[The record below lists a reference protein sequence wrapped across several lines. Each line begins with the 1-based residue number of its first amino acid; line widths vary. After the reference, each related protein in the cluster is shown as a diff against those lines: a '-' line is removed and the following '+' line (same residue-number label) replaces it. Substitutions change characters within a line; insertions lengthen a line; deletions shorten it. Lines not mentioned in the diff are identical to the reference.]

1 MKIKKFNI
9 SKLRNVAFIG
19 LFLLSTTSCLND
31 LDVRVDDD
39 ELFTSEQFYA
49 DPASYKQFLAKI
61 YAGLAV
67 TGQSSSAGTGSSDLG
82 SEADGGP
89 NEGFSQYLRGYWQLQ
104 ELTTDEALIAWGES
118 DNPTIRDL
126 NFNTYNADNVFN
138 EAFFARLFFQIG
150 LVNEYLRETTDEKL
164 ASRGVSEELKAQ
176 IKTYRAEARFLRA
189 LTFYH
194 AIDLYG
200 KMPFA
205 TEADPIGT
213 KPVMQSRQFMFDYV
227 IGELNSIEAELPAPR
242 TNEYGRADKAAVWM
256 LKSKLFINGKVYTG
270 TDKSTEAL
278 AEVEKV
284 IGSAYKV
291 AQIPYANLFKADN
304 NTNGAQE
311 EIIFPI
317 NFDGIQTKT
326 YGGTTYLIHASCT
339 TEVGTTLGIDFGWQ
353 GFRVR
358 QEFMNSVGNDQ
369 RVMRVAGSTDP
380 AFISDYSKF
389 DQGSKLIKFSNKTSS
404 GGNGSD
410 ANFTDADFPIF
421 RMADAY
427 LMYAELAVVNGKG
440 SIGTALT
447 YINALRTRGGA
458 AIVTQ
463 NALNA
468 DFILNERARELYWE
482 GYRRQDL
489 IRFNKYLSGYNWQ
502 WKGGSINGNNL
513 PEARLLFPI
522 PNKYLNLNSNLT
534 QNPGY

>member
-89 NEGFSQYLRGYWQLQ
+89 NEGFSQYLRGYWQMQ

-339 TEVGTTLGIDFGWQ
+339 NEVGTTLGIDFGWQ

>member
-89 NEGFSQYLRGYWQLQ
+89 NEGFSQYLRGYWQMQ

-164 ASRGVSEELKAQ
+164 ASRGVSEEMKAQ
-176 IKTYRAEARFLRA
+176 IKTNRAEARFLRA

-380 AFISDYSKF
+380 AFISNYSKF